1 MIPPTPEELY
11 QLCLHDSEFQMAARY
26 WTGGVRF
33 KMGSVLT
40 GITIEDGALQAAIP
54 DEGRGVI
61 TIEGPQHVWD
71 QVRSAMPPR
80 FLNDINIATGRG
92 GGCLGLAIASRGGST
107 YLRSNESLNFY
118 GFQKRLLPT
127 GWRRGAEQERLMLPP
142 VVMPG
147 WTYKV

>member
-92 GGCLGLAIASRGGST
+92 GVVL
-107 YLRSNESLNFY
+107 
-118 GFQKRLLPT
+118 
-127 GWRRGAEQERLMLPP
+127 GWRSPL
-142 VVMPG
+142 VVAVP
-147 WTYKV
+147 TCDPTNH